1 MFGRV
6 AATTLVPMS
15 RGAVVVTV
23 AGEMSPALRREF
35 DDFEVSVD
43 RSTTHIRL
51 PDADPSMLRGVLDR
65 IESLGLELLHVQQE
79 P

>member
-6 AATTLVPMS
+6 PATTITSMS
-15 RGAVVVTV
+15 PGVVVTV

-35 DDFEVSVD
+35 DDFEVSID
-43 RSTTHIRL
+43 RSMTRIRL

-65 IESLGLELLHVQQE
+65 IESLGLELLHVQQQ
-79 P
+79 